1 MRAIFVSSAAR
12 LGGGGGLGSA
22 GKLRVWV
29 LLSLLAGRGASV
41 MNVGESEKEEV

>member
-1 MRAIFVSSAAR
+1 MR
-12 LGGGGGLGSA
+12 

-29 LLSLLAGRGASV
+29 LLSLLAGEGVPSV